1 MAPDNQ
7 LLAALSD
14 RAFARVSPLL
24 DVIPMTL
31 KTVLHKPGDSVD
43 HVYFPGG
50 GFCSVLTVM
59 KDGNMVEVATI
70 GREGFVGLSAV
81 VNGGAPDPSTTMV
94 QAEAAVCYRLATDA
108 FEAELDRR
116 GEFRSLIRR
125 YAQALVGVVM
135 QSTACNA
142 VHSVEQR
149 LARWLL
155 MAHDRVERDEFPL
168 TQEFAAMMLGATRP
182 TVTVVAG
189 TLQKADLI
197 AYQRGRIT
205 VVDRRG
211 LEHASCECY
220 GISAALLADVLS
232 VRNIKSSKT

>member
-1 MAPDNQ
+1 M
-7 LLAALSD
+7 
-14 RAFARVSPLL
+14 PLK
-24 DVIPMTL
+24 L
-31 KTVLHKPGDSVD
+31 KAVLHKPGDPVE

-50 GFCSVLTVM
+50 GFCSVLTAM
-59 KDGNMVEVATI
+59 GDGNMVEVASI

-81 VNGGAPDPSTTMV
+81 VNGSAPDPSTTMV
-94 QAEAAVCYRLATDA
+94 QAEGLVCYRLATDA
-108 FEAELDRR
+108 FEAEFDRR
-116 GEFRSLIRR
+116 GEFRTLIRR

-135 QSTACNA
+135 QATACNA

-189 TLQKADLI
+189 MLQKAELI

-220 GISAALLADVLS
+220 GIATALLAGVMTD
-232 VRNIKSSKT
+232 